1 MDSQDRLQRRLAC
14 LGDPSRFR
22 ILATLLQSRPCVSEL
37 AQTVRLSQSCTTRH
51 LQALTAA
58 GVVRP
63 EREGKRVVYVIRVD
77 DPDIAQLVGWLAG
90 RPGTRAQEVESAS
103 AGNPALTGPH
113 SSGEVASQEEDVTAT
128 RRGRPGDIEEYLL

>member
-1 MDSQDRLQRRLAC
+1 MDSLDRLQRRLAC

-51 LQALTAA
+51 LQALSAA

-63 EREGKRVVYVIRVD
+63 EREGKRVVYVIRSD

-90 RPGTRAQEVESAS
+90 RPGTRARAVEPAPERD
-103 AGNPALTGPH
+103 PALTHPP
-113 SSGEVASQEEDVTAT
+113 SSREVASEDGGTVP
-128 RRGRPGDIEEYLL
+128 RGRHRAGDIEEYLL